1 MSPSPPLVLP
11 AEQWDTLREAYRTPP
26 RSYHDW
32 AHVERVLQHYEAVAT
47 GPGWTHPEDVFLA
60 VLYHDACYEPAS
72 AANEARSAALAVAHI
87 ARWLP
92 DAGIDAAR
100 VERLIGLTARHGE
113 FAPADLGAGQ
123 DADDARHFLDCDMAV
138 LGAPPAEFD
147 AYNRGIAAEFRG
159 LAPGWLFNM
168 ERRRFL
174 KSLLAR
180 ERIYLSAFFHAR
192 LDGQARGNLRRVLA
206 TKQ

>member
-1 MSPSPPLVLP
+1 MSIAAPVILP
-11 AEQWDTLREAYRTPP
+11 AEQWATLRRAYGAPQ

-32 AHVERVLQHYEAVAT
+32 AHVERVLHHYETVAS
-47 GPGWTHPEDVFLA
+47 GPGWRRPGDVFLA
-60 VLYHDACYEPAS
+60 VLYHDACYEPGS
-72 AANEARSAALAVAHI
+72 TANEAHSAALAVEHI
-87 ARWLP
+87 ACWLP
-92 DAGIDAAR
+92 AAGVDAER
-100 VERLIGLTARHGE
+100 VARLIGLTSRHGE
-113 FAPADLGAGQ
+113 LAPADLGEGP

-147 AYNRGIAAEFRG
+147 AYHRGIAAEFRDR
-159 LAPGWLFNM
+159 APGWLFRM

-180 ERIYLSAFFHAR
+180 ERIYLSEFFHAR
-192 LDGQARGNLRRVLA
+192 LDAAARSNLRRVLA